1 MAEGLHILVVSQFF
15 SPEMA
20 APAARFHDLGRL
32 LLERGHRMTVVT
44 GFPNFPSGEIHAGY
58 RGRVWQRE
66 VIDGIE
72 ILRGWIYAS
81 PRQTPLRKSLSF
93 ASFVASSSLRILFGR
108 LRPDV
113 VVATSPPPSAFISGM
128 LAARRLRIPLVLD
141 IRDIW
146 PEQLVAAGRLR
157 SPSLARFLESLA
169 TAAYRASSAI
179 TVVTEGKRAPLMEK
193 GVPEEKLFVLPNGVD
208 FSRFDEEVPV
218 ASMLRGYGVDASR
231 FLVTYAGIFGAAQGL
246 DVLLDAASALRAKQ
260 PQQARRVQ
268 FVLVGS
274 GVERE
279 RIGRRVESEN
289 LGELVVLVPE
299 QPRAHIPSL
308 LRAAG
313 AVAVTLRPR
322 RDTHTVPSKIYE
334 AFASARPLLVSADGA
349 PAEMLRESG
358 AGIDTPAG
366 DADALAD
373 AILSLLEGPDLTAR
387 LGEKGRSYVKR
398 FDRRLLVDGLE
409 QILRD
414 VVARARR

>member
-1 MAEGLHILVVSQFF
+1 MAEGLHILVVSQCF

-72 ILRGWIYAS
+72 VLRGWLYAS
-81 PRQTPLRKSLSF
+81 PRQTPLRKSLGF
-93 ASFVASSSLRILFGR
+93 ASFVASSSLRILLGR

-113 VVATSPPPSAFISGM
+113 VIATSPPPSAFISGM
-128 LAARRLRIPLVLD
+128 LAAWRLRVPLVLD

-157 SPSLARFLESLA
+157 SGSLARFLESLA

-179 TVVTEGKRAPLMEK
+179 TVVTEGKRVALMEK
-193 GVPEEKLFVLPNGVD
+193 GVPGEKLFVLPNGVD
-208 FSRFDEEVPV
+208 FSHFDEEVPV
-218 ASMLRGYGVDASR
+218 APLLRGSGVDASR
-231 FLVTYAGIFGAAQGL
+231 FLVTYAGIFGPAQGL

-260 PQQARRVQ
+260 PQQAGRVQ
-268 FVLVGS
+268 FVLIGS

-279 RIGRRVESEN
+279 RIVRRVESEN
-289 LGELVVLVPE
+289 LAELVVLVPE

-373 AILSLLEGPDLTAR
+373 AILSLLEGPDLATR
-387 LGEKGRSYVKR
+387 LGEKGRSYAKR
-398 FDRRLLVDGLE
+398 FDRRLQVDGLE
-409 QILRD
+409 QVLLD
-414 VVARARR
+414 VVARARH